1 MCGYLIPFLSK
12 HPKRLTGAFVSFKG
26 ENEMNYYNEYKF
38 NQLGLV
44 TVMVAV
50 FSLALINSC
59 GV

>member
-1 MCGYLIPFLSK
+1 LSGYCIPFLSK
-12 HPKRLTGAFVSFKG
+12 HPERLTGAFVSFKG

-50 FSLALINSC
+50 FSLALLNSC

>member
-1 MCGYLIPFLSK
+1 
-12 HPKRLTGAFVSFKG
+12 VSFKG

-50 FSLALINSC
+50 FSLALLNSC